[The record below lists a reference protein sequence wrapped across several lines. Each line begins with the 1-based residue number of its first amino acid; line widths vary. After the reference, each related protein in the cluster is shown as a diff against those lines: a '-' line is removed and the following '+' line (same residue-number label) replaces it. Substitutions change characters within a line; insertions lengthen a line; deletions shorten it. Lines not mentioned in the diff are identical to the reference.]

1 MRIDRCNGRRRGWS
15 DVNFKALCNDKSS
28 YVVVIPTN
36 FRPGITLSISVNIL
50 RARYGVTVEA
60 SLRKQNVVATSSKV
74 FRAGRPGTMKLKVP
88 ADLTSGGY
96 TLSIT
101 GSGGLIFTNST
112 SITYESKS
120 MSVFIQTDKA
130 MYKPGQTVQFR
141 AFATY
146 PNLTVYTGP
155 MDVDIRDP
163 NTNKIKRMAGLRGS
177 SGVINSQMVMDTK
190 PVLGVWEIEVT
201 CKDQSEKKEFTVAEY
216 VLPKYEVTV
225 ELPTYVV
232 IDDNDVT
239 GTVAA
244 MYTYGKPV
252 RGKVKITAELDY
264 FSRPWDI
271 RNTQPLVEQTLPID
285 GNTTFRIPLAD
296 IKRTEPYLNNRKL
309 IVRANV
315 TETLTGI
322 SLNGSSS
329 VQFYPDA
336 VKMEFL
342 DSNPETFKPGLKYT
356 AYLRISQPDGR
367 PVTGH
372 QPDVSVLTTVTWKY
386 TIGVGTPRL
395 SHPPS
400 GTYSLPRET
409 FPVPASGVVEIQVI
423 VPDNATEI
431 NLDVT
436 YDRNHNLYKRLTKS
450 YSPSDNYIQLFLRS
464 SAVTAGQVAQFEM
477 RSTETSFN
485 AVYQI
490 MSRGSIVAAEYI
502 ARSYLKT
509 IMFSVPV
516 TSQMAPNARII
527 VYYVRTDGEVV
538 TDSISFDVDG
548 TFQNQVSLGFD
559 QNQVLPGGNVR
570 LTVSADPHS
579 FVNLLAVD
587 QSVLL
592 LKTGNDVTQS
602 EVIDELKTYDTIKET
617 NSIIPG
623 PFLGGGVGRPMFRR
637 KRSIFFP
644 YPRYYGGSDA
654 GQIFDNAGVKVLTDA
669 NIHRHKRSPPR
680 FVPMPMGS
688 GPMPA
693 MAVQHSSAPR
703 VPVAPIQTD
712 GLKEVSKTRSI
723 FPETWLWSNIT
734 TSADGTAS
742 IQTTIPDTI
751 TSWVATAFAVNSQT
765 GLGITQDSVSVKAFQ
780 PFFVSLTLPY
790 SVVQGEQ
797 VVLQANVFN
806 YLPQTMTVVVTLD
819 RSDHFQSIRVDASG
833 VEIYLSVQEMST
845 LIIPSGEAKTVNFA
859 VVPVRLGKIPI
870 QVRAQS
876 TDAADAVRRQL
887 LVEPEGVPKDYNTPV
902 MVDLKESNTFTRTI
916 PLTLPA
922 NTVSG
927 SQRTR
932 ISAIG
937 DVMGPTINGIDK
949 LLTMPTGCG
958 EQTMVGFAPDVFI
971 SNYLLATNQLTGD
984 IKDKA
989 VTYMEKGYQRELTY
1003 QHRDGSFSA
1012 FGDSDDSGSMWL
1024 TAFVVKSFHQAKPHI
1039 FIDDDILVKAIDW
1052 MISRQSTNG
1061 SFPEPGRVIHKDMQ
1075 GASATGSSLTAF
1087 VLIALL
1093 ENNDLQGSIS
1103 QRIAASVQKAGT
1115 FLTAQT
1121 ITDTYEL
1128 AITSYALT
1136 KAGNPTASDM
1146 FTRLNARA
1154 IVEDGMKHWHKPE
1167 APSTSTPHWRPPH
1180 QQSRSA
1186 DIEMTAYALLVYT
1199 STNDLTGGIPVM
1211 KWITTQ
1217 RNSNGGF
1224 RSTQDTVLGLQA
1236 LSEFATSMFSNSGS
1250 MHITVTAGNVT
1261 HEFDISRQNAL
1272 ILQSFEIPT
1281 VPGNVD
1287 VSATGSGLA
1296 VLEVAVY
1303 FNVEEDIEEPSFGLS
1318 VQLSDETLDSMKV
1331 QTCVRWL
1338 KPGSSGMAVEEFG
1351 VPSGFEVNLDSIGR
1365 LSILKKIEV
1374 EDRKIVLYF
1383 DEIDS
1388 NQICITFEVV
1398 RIGMVAKSQPVAVR
1412 IYDYYEPAN
1421 QVTKFYMSQRLKD
1434 ASICDICSDC
1444 GCAATSGR
1452 EEVNN
1457 A

>member
-1 MRIDRCNGRRRGWS
+1 MWRICLLA
-15 DVNFKALCNDKSS
+15 ALTSITWAENS

-50 RARYGVTVEA
+50 QATNGVTVEA
-60 SLRKQNVVATSSKV
+60 SLSKQNVVATSSKV
-74 FRAGRPGTMKLKVP
+74 FTAGRPGTMELKVP

-101 GSGGLIFTNST
+101 GSGGLTFTNST

-163 NTNKIKRMAGLRGS
+163 NTNKIKRITGLRGS

-201 CKDQSEKKEFTVAEY
+201 CKDQSETKEFTVAEY

-225 ELPTYVV
+225 ELPTYALSG
-232 IDDNDVT
+232 DSDVT
-239 GTVAA
+239 GTVTA

-252 RGKVKITAELDY
+252 RGNVKITAELDY
-264 FSRPWDI
+264 LSRPLNI
-271 RNTQPLVEQTLPID
+271 HNTQPLVEQTLPID

-296 IKRTEPYLNNRKL
+296 IKRLQPNLNTRKL
-309 IVRANV
+309 LVSANV
-315 TETLTGI
+315 TETLTQI

-329 VQFYPDA
+329 VQFYSDA
-336 VKMEFL
+336 VEIEFL

-367 PVTGH
+367 PVTGNR
-372 QPDVSVLTTVTWKY
+372 PDVSVRTTVTY
-386 TIGVGTPRL
+386 EYPFGASTPRYF
-395 SHPPS
+395 HPQS
-400 GTYSLPRET
+400 GTYSLPTET
-409 FPVPASGVVEIQVI
+409 FPVPASGVVAVQVT

-431 NLDVT
+431 NIDAS
-436 YDRNHNLYKRLTKS
+436 YDSHHKYERLTKS

-464 SAVTAGQVAQFEM
+464 SAVAAGQNAQFEM

-490 MSRGSIVAAEYI
+490 MSRGSIVAAGDI
-502 ARSYLKT
+502 ARSNSKT
-509 IMFSVPV
+509 IMFSIPV

-559 QNQVLPGGNVR
+559 QNQVLPGGNVS

-579 FVNLLAVD
+579 VVNLLAVD

-602 EVIDELKTYDTIKET
+602 EVIDELKTFDTIKET
-617 NSIIPG
+617 NSISPG
-623 PFLGGGVGRPMFRR
+623 PFFGGGVGRPMFRR

-669 NIHRHKRSPPR
+669 NIHRHIKPPSS
-680 FVPMPMGS
+680 MGGGGGRGGGGAS
-688 GPMPA
+688 GG
-693 MAVQHSSAPR
+693 SA
-703 VPVAPIQTD
+703 QLHTD
-712 GLKEVSKTRSI
+712 GLKEVSRTRSV
-723 FPETWLWSNIT
+723 FPETWLWSNAT
-734 TSADGTAS
+734 TSADGTAI

-765 GLGITQDSVSVKAFQ
+765 GLGITKDSTSVKAFQ

-790 SVVQGEQ
+790 SVVRGEQ

-833 VEIYLSVQEMST
+833 VEEYVSVQETST
-845 LIIPSGEAKTVNFA
+845 LLIPSGEAKTVNFA

-876 TDAADAVRRQL
+876 TAAADAVRRQL
-887 LVEPEGVPKDYNTPV
+887 LVEPEGVAKDYNTPV
-902 MVDLKESNTFTRTI
+902 MVDLKENNTFAVAI

-937 DVMGPTINGIDK
+937 DVMGPTINGIDN
-949 LLTMPTGCG
+949 LLRMPTGCG
-958 EQTMVGFAPDVFI
+958 EQTMIGFAPDVFI

-1003 QHRDGSFSA
+1003 QHKDGSFSA
-1012 FGDSDDSGSMWL
+1012 FGDRDDSGSMWL
-1024 TAFVVKSFHQAKPHI
+1024 TAFVVKSFHQAKLHI
-1039 FIDDDILVKAIDW
+1039 FIDDAILVRAIDW
-1052 MISRQSTNG
+1052 MISRQNTNG

-1093 ENNDLQGSIS
+1093 ENDDLQGSIS

-1115 FLTAQT
+1115 FLTTQT
-1121 ITDTYEL
+1121 TTDTYEL

-1146 FTRLNARA
+1146 FTRLDTRA
-1154 IVEDGMKHWHKPE
+1154 IVEDGMKHWQKSE
-1167 APSTSTPHWRPPH
+1167 APSTSTSHWKPLH

-1186 DIEMTAYALLVYT
+1186 DIEMTSYALLVYT
-1199 STNDLTGGIPVM
+1199 NTNDYTGGIPIM

-1236 LSEFATSMFSNSGS
+1236 LSEFATSMFSNNGS

-1281 VPGNVD
+1281 VPGKVD
-1287 VSATGSGLA
+1287 VLATGSGLA

-1303 FNVEEDIEEPSFGLS
+1303 FNVEEEIEEPSFGLS

-1338 KPGSSGMAVEEFG
+1338 KSGSSGMAVEEFG

-1383 DEIDS
+1383 DEVDS

-1421 QVTKFYMSQRLKD
+1421 QVTGFYMSQRLKD

-1444 GCAATSGR
+1444 GCTATSP
-1452 EEVNN
+1452 
-1457 A
+1457 